1 MKYSTT
7 EENYIK
13 AIFHL
18 SKNEKDAVSTNAIAA
33 ELLTAAATVTDML
46 KKLAD
51 KKLIKY
57 ERYKGVSLTKNG
69 LQLAGKIV
77 RKHRLWETFLVE
89 KLNFKWDE
97 VHEIAEQLEHI
108 QSDELIERIN
118 KFLGNPKADP
128 HGDPIPD
135 SDGNLIPIPS
145 KPLTK
150 ASSHDVHTVA
160 SVGDQSVSF
169 LQMLDKLKISIGSKI
184 KIIEKH
190 EFDGSMQVKVNNQP
204 TINISEQLGKN
215 LIVK

>member
-1 MKYSTT
+1 MKPTIA

-18 SKNEKDAVSTNAIAA
+18 TKNEKEAANTNAIAA
-33 ELLTAAATVTDML
+33 ELQTAAATVTDML

-57 ERYKGVSLTKNG
+57 ERYKGVTLSKSG

-77 RKHRLWETFLVE
+77 RKHRLWETLLVE

-108 QSDELIERIN
+108 QSDELINRMD
-118 KFLGNPKADP
+118 KFLGFPKNDP

-135 SDGNLIPIPS
+135 EDGNFPPTRS
-145 KPLTK
+145 QPLNA
-150 ASSHDVHTVA
+150 ASTHDLHTVV

-169 LQMLDKLKISIGSKI
+169 LQMLDKLKIQIGSKI
-184 KIIEKH
+184 KIVERH
-190 EFDGSMQVKVNNQP
+190 DFDGSIQVKINNQNLL
-204 TINISEQLGKN
+204 NISEQVAKN